1 MNLFNLILFYFFNFS
16 ISLKYK
22 IFKDYCKKKQF
33 YINSCKKKKNKI
45 IVSLT
50 SWNKRIVN
58 VYDVLKSILNQDT
71 PPDLIELN
79 LCEIEFPNKENDFP
93 QKLLLLLKEN
103 EKIEINW
110 VKKNTYTFKKII
122 PTIKKYFG
130 KKYYLLS
137 VDDDWIYRK
146 DYISMM
152 INYIEKFKS
161 DSFCLGGGSVL
172 GAIMIYKST
181 CFQRDFYEKLT
192 DEIINM
198 RIDDSYINYYLSQKK
213 KKMAFIKVENIF
225 SIIKPFNSIFPNS
238 DDGFKGRYIVE
249 NLNKANNLIHSIK
262 FQIDCEKIIF
272 KKNKLFWKFLK
283 ISMIFINLIYFIIQL
298 FFKY

>member
-1 MNLFNLILFYFFNFS
+1 MAYYHKLINYIIIKWVFFFLILLNFS
-16 ISLKYK
+16 ISQNNK

-161 DSFCLGGGSVL
+161 DSFCLGGGNVM

-192 DEIINM
+192 DEIINL
-198 RIDDSYINYYLSQKK
+198 RIDDAYIGYYLSQKK

-238 DDGFKGRYIVE
+238 DDGLKGRYIDE
-249 NLNKANNLIHSIK
+249 NLRKANNLIHSIK
-262 FQIDCEKIIF
+262 FQIDCEKINLKKKSFFLEIF
-272 KKNKLFWKFLK
+272 R
-283 ISMIFINLIYFIIQL
+283 IFNYF
-298 FFKY
+298 Y

>member
-1 MNLFNLILFYFFNFS
+1 M
-16 ISLKYK
+16 
-22 IFKDYCKKKQF
+22 
-33 YINSCKKKKNKI
+33 
-45 IVSLT
+45 
-50 SWNKRIVN
+50 
-58 VYDVLKSILNQDT
+58 
-71 PPDLIELN
+71 
-79 LCEIEFPNKENDFP
+79 CEIEFPNKENDFP

-110 VKKNTYTFKKII
+110 VKKNTYAFKKII

-161 DSFCLGGGSVL
+161 DSFCLGGGNVM

-192 DEIINM
+192 DEIINL
-198 RIDDSYINYYLSQKK
+198 RIDDAYIGYYLSQKK

-225 SIIKPFNSIFPNS
+225 NIIKPFNSIFPNS
-238 DDGFKGRYIVE
+238 DDGLKGRYIDE
-249 NLNKANNLIHSIK
+249 NLRKANNLIHSIK
-262 FQIDCEKIIF
+262 FQIDCEKINLKKKSFFLEIF
-272 KKNKLFWKFLK
+272 R
-283 ISMIFINLIYFIIQL
+283 IFNYF
-298 FFKY
+298 Y